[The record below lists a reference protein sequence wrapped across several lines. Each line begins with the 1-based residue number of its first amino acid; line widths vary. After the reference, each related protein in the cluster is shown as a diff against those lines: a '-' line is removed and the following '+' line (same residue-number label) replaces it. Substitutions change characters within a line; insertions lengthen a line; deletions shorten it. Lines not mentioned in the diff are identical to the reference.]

1 MPVLTAGV
9 MAGNSREDVEDNMV
23 AVIARRHAPRRG
35 QNAEASPVRVVRFR
49 RDQTMGMRARALWTK
64 VRVVVIL
71 NELLRRVRRGE
82 RFEKLSAR
90 DMLMVKFVGVS
101 GPDIRD
107 EIRRVQQKFNA
118 PKAKRALLEMT
129 WKQRIYLLLTEPTSS
144 KAAMAIQIW
153 MFSLIFL
160 SIISFIVGTM
170 PEHAGKA
177 SLDVIEMVCQLIFT
191 IEYVLKISTAPKTLK
206 AIRDPLNLIDLAS
219 IVPWYAEIA
228 VSGLRFGYE
237 GQGGSSTSSARVLRI
252 FRLFR
257 VVKVFRLGSRARKIQ
272 VVLIAVQD
280 SADMFIV
287 LGFLLLLGLVV
298 FSAMIYFAENNK
310 QTPTNAWE
318 AIDGNEFESIPSSF
332 WWCMVTLMTVGYG
345 DAVPVTFWG
354 KMVASVT
361 MLASVIITALP
372 ISVIG
377 ANFTQQWLQ
386 FKAKEHRK
394 SLKQNMRG
402 NSNSILAEM
411 YAYSQ
416 VVTALCDHIGAT
428 ENVIMDE
435 VNALRRL
442 LSTIVH
448 MAKKKA
454 PKTEIKSVCR
464 TLDVRFEK
472 LENLREELE
481 DLVEIYDLVSNT
493 EFSVTL
499 HQLKAAGN
507 KRLKLEETAAML
519 DIDVEKLV
527 TSTATLRSQLH
538 ELRDTVENATKKS
551 PSYMESMQTP

>member
-9 MAGNSREDVEDNMV
+9 VTGNSRENVEDAMV
-23 AVIARRHAPRRG
+23 DDIARRHARRG
-35 QNAEASPVRVVRFR
+35 ARDAEASPLRVVRFR
-49 RDQTMGMRARALWTK
+49 RDQTTGMRARALWTK

-118 PKAKRALLEMT
+118 PKAKRTLLEMS
-129 WKQRIYLLLTEPTSS
+129 WKQRLYLLLTEPTSS
-144 KAAMAIQIW
+144 KAAMVIQMS

-191 IEYVLKISTAPKTLK
+191 IEYVLKISTAPKTLP

-219 IVPWYAEIA
+219 IIPWYAEIA
-228 VSGLRFGYE
+228 VSGLTFGYE

-272 VVLIAVQD
+272 VVLVAVQD

-310 QTPTNAWE
+310 QKPTNAWE
-318 AIDGNEFESIPSSF
+318 AIDGNEFESIPSAF

-361 MLASVIITALP
+361 MLASVVITALP

-402 NSNSILAEM
+402 NSDSILAEM

-442 LSTIVH
+442 LSGIVR
-448 MAKKKA
+448 MAKNKA

-464 TLDVRFEK
+464 TLDIRFEK

-519 DIDVEKLV
+519 DIDVENLV
-527 TSTATLRSQLH
+527 TSTASLRGQLH
-538 ELRDTVENATKKS
+538 ELRETVENATKKS
-551 PSYMESMQTP
+551 VSYVESMSP

>member
-1 MPVLTAGV
+1 MTVLTAGV
-9 MAGNSREDVEDNMV
+9 VAANARGNAEDEIVDD
-23 AVIARRHAPRRG
+23 IARRRGRRG
-35 QNAEASPVRVVRFR
+35 GRDAEASPLRVVRFR

-71 NELLRRVRRGE
+71 NGLLRRVRRGE

-118 PKAKRALLEMT
+118 PKAKRAMLEMT
-129 WKQRIYLLLTEPTSS
+129 WKQKIYLLLTDPMSS
-144 KAAMAIQIW
+144 KAAMVIQMS

-160 SIISFIVGTM
+160 SITSFIVGTM

-191 IEYVLKISTAPKTLK
+191 IEYVLKISTAPKVWA
-206 AIRDPLNLIDLAS
+206 AIRDPLNVIDLAS
-219 IVPWYAEIA
+219 IIPWYAEIA
-228 VSGLRFGYE
+228 VSGLTFGYE
-237 GQGGSSTSSARVLRI
+237 GQSGSSTSSARVLRI

-272 VVLIAVQD
+272 VVLIAVQE

-298 FSAMIYFAENNK
+298 FSAMIYFAENDK
-310 QTPTNAWE
+310 QNPTNAWE
-318 AIDGNEFESIPSSF
+318 AIDGNEFESIPSAF

-354 KMVASVT
+354 KMVAGVT
-361 MLASVIITALP
+361 MLASVVITALP

-386 FKAKEHRK
+386 FKAKEYRK
-394 SLKQNMRG
+394 SIKQTMRG
-402 NSNSILAEM
+402 NSDNILAEM

-435 VNALRRL
+435 VNGLRQL
-442 LSTIVH
+442 LSGIVR
-448 MAKKKA
+448 MAKDNA

-464 TLDVRFEK
+464 TLDTRFDK

-481 DLVEIYDLVSNT
+481 DLVELYNLVSNT

-499 HQLKAAGN
+499 HQLKAAGS
-507 KRLKLEETAAML
+507 KRLKLEETAAVL
-519 DIDVEKLV
+519 DMDAENLV
-527 TSTATLRSQLH
+527 TSMATLRGQLN
-538 ELRDTVENATKKS
+538 ELRETMENAIKK
-551 PSYMESMQTP
+551 PTSYVESMSP